1 MIKNTVNSKLKTA
14 IRTAVV
20 TAVWVAVWLFA
31 AFIAE
36 KKHLSILIPYP
47 NEVIEAFRQLLCDQD
62 FYVSCAKSLL
72 RVIEAWGSGLVFGII
87 LAVITKLSKALHS
100 LFAPVLHIIKA
111 TPVASFIILALVLM
125 TSSFVPVVT
134 GFLMA
139 LPVVWANMSQGL
151 HAPQKEILEMA
162 NAFNMS
168 RKNKIR
174 YIYLSSLKPYFSAA
188 ATTSMGLTWKACIAA
203 EVICTPKNSIGSE
216 IYNAKVYLE
225 TPSLFAWTLTVI
237 VLSVILEK
245 FIKILL
251 KRWE

>member
-1 MIKNTVNSKLKTA
+1 MTNKNIKSTIKTA
-14 IRTAVV
+14 IRTAVIA
-20 TAVWVAVWLFA
+20 AVWVAVWLLA

-47 NEVIEAFRQLLCDQD
+47 DEVIEAFKQLLSEQD
-62 FYVSCAKSLL
+62 FYISCAQSLL
-72 RVIEAWGSGLVFGII
+72 RVLEAWVFGLIFGII

-100 LFAPVLHIIKA
+100 LFAPALHIIKA

-125 TSSFVPVVT
+125 KSSFVPVVT

-139 LPVVWANMSQGL
+139 VPVVWSNMSQGL
-151 HAPQKEILEMA
+151 QSPSAEILEMA
-162 NAFNMS
+162 SAFNMS
-168 RKNKIR
+168 KKNKIR

-203 EVICTPKNSIGSE
+203 EVICTPKNSIGSQ

-245 FIKILL
+245 LIKMLL
-251 KRWE
+251 KRWD

>member
-1 MIKNTVNSKLKTA
+1 MKREIRSKFKTA
-14 IRTAVV
+14 IRTAVI
-20 TAVWVAVWLFA
+20 TAVWVAVWLIA

-36 KKHLSILIPYP
+36 QKKLSILIPYP
-47 NEVIEAFRQLLCDQD
+47 DEVIKAFIQLLKEQD
-62 FYVSCAKSLL
+62 FYISCAQSLL
-72 RVIEAWGSGLVFGII
+72 RVIEAWSGGLVFGII

-125 TSSFVPVVT
+125 TSSFVPVIT

-151 HAPQKEILEMA
+151 HAPKKEILEMA
-162 NAFNMS
+162 AAFNMS

-237 VLSVILEK
+237 VLSVILERL
-245 FIKILL
+245 IKMLL